1 MSASPL
7 EETSDEDLLG
17 LFNQGDARAFE
28 VLLSRYERPIYNFVL
43 RSVRDRDRAHDL
55 VQDVFL
61 KVVQRANQFKG
72 DSKLSTWLY
81 TIARNLCIDH
91 SRKMVFRRHRSLDAP
106 VREDEGG
113 TMLDR
118 VEGKELGADRG
129 TISNELQTLI
139 AGAVEDLPDDQ
150 REVFLMRQVQGLPF
164 KEIAKV
170 VGVPENTV
178 KSRMRYALER
188 LQEAL
193 SEYQDYVKE
202 LGAR

>member
-1 MSASPL
+1 MSSTPL
-7 EETSDEDLLG
+7 EEAGDEELLG
-17 LFNQGDARAFE
+17 RFNRGEVRAFE
-28 VLLSRYERPIYNFVL
+28 VLLSRYERPMYNFIL

-61 KVVQRANQFKG
+61 KVVQRADQFKG
-72 DSKLSTWLY
+72 DSKFSTWLY

-113 TMLDR
+113 TLLDR
-118 VEGKELGADRG
+118 VEGKELDADRG
-129 TISNELQTLI
+129 TIANQLQTEI
-139 AGAVEDLPDDQ
+139 AKAVEELPEDQ
-150 REVFLMRQVQGLPF
+150 REVFLMRQVQGMPF

-188 LQEAL
+188 LQQAL
-193 SEYQDYVKE
+193 QEYQDYVKE
-202 LGAR
+202 LS

>member
-1 MSASPL
+1 MSSAL
-7 EETSDEDLLG
+7 EELSDEDLLG
-17 LFNQGDARAFE
+17 RFNQGEARAFE
-28 VLLSRYERPIYNFVL
+28 VLLSRYERPIYNFIL
-43 RSVRDRDRAHDL
+43 RSVRERDRATDL

-61 KVVQRANQFKG
+61 KVVQRADQFKG
-72 DSKLSTWLY
+72 DSKFSTWLY
-81 TIARNLCIDH
+81 TIARNCCIDH

-118 VEGKELGADRG
+118 VEGKSLAADRG
-129 TISNELQTLI
+129 ATAQRLQSEI
-139 AGAVEDLPDDQ
+139 ADAVESLPDDQ
-150 REVFLMRQVQGLPF
+150 KEVFLMRQVQGLPF

-188 LQEAL
+188 LQQAL
-193 SEYQDYVKE
+193 QEYQDYAKE
-202 LGAR
+202 LS